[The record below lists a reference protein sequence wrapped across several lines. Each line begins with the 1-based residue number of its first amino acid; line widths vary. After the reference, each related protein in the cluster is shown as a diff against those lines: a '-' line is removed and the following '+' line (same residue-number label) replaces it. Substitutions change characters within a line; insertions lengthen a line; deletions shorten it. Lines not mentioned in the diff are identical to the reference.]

1 MIKAHWQ
8 VRATHFHACT
18 YAWVCVCV
26 WLMAR
31 IIVTDTK
38 GHYWYNRQRISC
50 EGQCGNTKSQD
61 LQQKTSGSTIG
72 DNFISAQILS
82 LSVYMYP
89 CERICY
95 AVVYSAALSY
105 AILCYA
111 MQCNAMLCFVIWCV
125 CVCAGMSAHVYLY
138 VYDTNT
144 SVYAC
149 EYEYAAEHAYARLS
163 VYDHENEYVQV
174 HIFSCIYICI
184 NKYIYMYTPSAQ
196 CYAKIGNRN
205 SAINP

>member
-105 AILCYA
+105 AILCNA
-111 MQCNAMLCFVIWCV
+111 VQCNAMLRDLVCV
-125 CVCAGMSAHVYLY
+125 CVQ
-138 VYDTNT
+138 
-144 SVYAC
+144 AC
-149 EYEYAAEHAYARLS
+149 LHMYTCIWHEYECVCMWVWVCSWTCICKAVCVWS
-163 VYDHENEYVQV
+163 WKWICTGT
-174 HIFSCIYICI
+174 HI
-184 NKYIYMYTPSAQ
+184 
-196 CYAKIGNRN
+196 
-205 SAINP
+205 